1 MSNRG
6 DFIAGI
12 VVGGF
17 VGAIIGI
24 LYAPKSG
31 KETREEIGRKT
42 DELLSKAKEEYD
54 NAIEKS
60 RKAYEAAVDK
70 LKQLEQQTQK
80 KVDEV
85 GQKVE
90 EIKEQG
96 KDTLHEGKGRLKNA
110 ITAGVEAF
118 KDEQKKA

>member
-1 MSNRG
+1 MSSRG

-17 VGAIIGI
+17 LGAIIGI

-31 KETREEIGRKT
+31 RETREDIGRKT

-54 NAIEKS
+54 RAIEKT
-60 RKAYEAAVDK
+60 RKAYDSTLERIRR
-70 LKQLEQQTQK
+70 LEQQTQQ
-80 KVDEV
+80 KVEEV
-85 GQKVE
+85 GQKVD

-96 KDTLHEGKGRLKNA
+96 KETLEGGKGRLKNA
-110 ITAGVEAF
+110 IAAGVEAF
-118 KDEQKKA
+118 KEEQKKA